1 MGVPLSL
8 NHKTILESECPNS
21 REVQQVKNMGEQWI
35 DECNHYLQQVKAA
48 LALENPDRLDLV
60 TAMQRAI
67 LAINHSILG
76 WLQYI
81 NNPDI
86 MSRFER
92 TELHEI
98 SDSLNKFAESFIE
111 HDIEVTRKGVERGLK
126 EIKQEQEEERQPFY
140 V

>member
-1 MGVPLSL
+1 
-8 NHKTILESECPNS
+8 
-21 REVQQVKNMGEQWI
+21 MGEQWI
-35 DECNHYLQQVKAA
+35 DECNHYLEQVKAA
-48 LALENPDRLDLV
+48 LALDNPDRLELV

-67 LAINHSILG
+67 LAINHSVLG
-76 WLQYI
+76 WLQYV

-126 EIKQEQEEERQPFY
+126 EIKQEREEERQPFY